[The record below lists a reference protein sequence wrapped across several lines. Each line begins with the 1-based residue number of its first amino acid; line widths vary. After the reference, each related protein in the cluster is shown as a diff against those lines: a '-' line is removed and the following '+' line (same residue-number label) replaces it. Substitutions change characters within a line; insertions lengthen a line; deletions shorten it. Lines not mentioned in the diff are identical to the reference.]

1 MEASSSTQNGA
12 VGAQLGAQQQT
23 SNPAAAAATRSELPA
38 GAPSQLEFKLRVDV
52 ENKAMELRLLSW
64 SAPHMMAFHLSWIC
78 LFLTFTT
85 TFAPAALLPVL
96 QV

>member
-1 MEASSSTQNGA
+1 MDPSSSTHTDA
-12 VGAQLGAQQQT
+12 VGAQLGAQQT
-23 SNPAAAAATRSELPA
+23 SKAAAATWSELPA

-52 ENKAMELRLLSW
+52 ENKATELRLLSW